1 MSETG
6 AKCFFGPLEA
16 KVMDVL
22 WNRETHL
29 TIKEVQQVLQ
39 REKATKFNT
48 VMTIMNRLVD
58 KGILE
63 KRVEGRSS
71 VFKPVQTKHE
81 FLHAQSK
88 QMAHA
93 LTEQFGQMIVAHMI
107 EALQEADESLIMQME
122 QKISEWRELE

>member
-71 VFKPVQTKHE
+71 LFKPVQSKHE

-88 QMAHA
+88 QMAKA
-93 LTEQFGQMIVAHMI
+93 LTKQFGQIIVAHMI
-107 EALQEADESLIMQME
+107 ETLQEADESLIMKME
-122 QKISEWRELE
+122 QKIDEWRKLG